1 MSPGSSQLLQNRVI
15 EVRSYVVR
23 RARTAMGVWLGGCLV
38 FLFIAGWLLAGS
50 QGFVQG
56 SDTPAILDAIAL
68 ALVAGGVFRLRT
80 WLDGISEEELA
91 STIERSAGIAP
102 GLVEGTLELSRRI
115 PSGASALLAGRAV
128 SDVADD
134 LGGWSDEKLAG
145 RLAEQVE
152 SWLRSGLAFGM
163 VLAVTLAGLTL
174 AVPARTSSAL
184 SGLFSPLSLMRD
196 PVPPPLVVQPGDIE
210 VLRGSDVELDI
221 SAADRVRIS
230 VEWQAAGDIARSESI
245 EVIEGHARYTF
256 RTVSA
261 NIEYR
266 VVDAAGNAS
275 PSYGIVPVDPLF
287 VSDMVLSVAYPPHT
301 GLLAD
306 EFRGDP
312 PPLRLPSGSVLVFEG
327 LASRALSS
335 VQLVDSAGS
344 EVVSFSVEGNEF
356 EARWS
361 PSVSGSF
368 EWMFRDQMGGA
379 AEIQPEALEV
389 LVVPD
394 AEPTIEIP
402 IPGRDTVMPL
412 NLRQPLLLEGGD
424 DYGLRRIELVAY
436 RVTSF
441 GERMEPVSQGFDV
454 GGQRAILA
462 RPLLDL
468 RGWGLMP
475 GDTVRYYARAVDSSP
490 VSQVSTSQEY
500 FLSMPDAADL
510 RREAEDAFQEVAE
523 RLTELAAEAERQST
537 ENREQALESVR
548 QRGTEQGASEEE
560 AFQEREELEAALT
573 EQREMNAVV
582 DSMRQEM
589 ESLEALMQESGQA
602 DPELRR
608 QLEELQE
615 LLEQMT
621 GDELR
626 QRMEE
631 MAEALERENT
641 SAAADALEEM
651 ADEQEELR
659 DRLEEAMERF
669 RRAALEQD
677 FRATTDEIEELAR
690 QEQALADAMK
700 EGDNSDLRARQ
711 QEDLAR
717 QTEAIE
723 ENMASLEERLA
734 EMGEQ
739 QASEGVREAVERSS
753 EARESMNEAQQRA
766 EQGEAQEAGE
776 QAQRAADEM
785 QRAAQEMQRA
795 MAEMAREQMEKMQ
808 RAMIQT
814 ADDALSLARRQNQLN
829 EEMRGVG
836 QEELAQMRAQQAT
849 MLQGIENIAENLQ
862 LATEGAMGESRE
874 ISAQMGLAMESLQ
887 NTIDAMEGR
896 RGRTPSA
903 LAQAEQA
910 IGDLNQLALMAIA
923 NAEQMGQQG
932 QGQGGEEVS
941 EQLEQL
947 AQQQGD
953 IMNQSTQLMPMELGE
968 QAMQQQMEQ
977 MSEGQQSVASDLGD
991 LADEPGA
998 DESLG
1003 DLQQLAQEAQA
1014 IAEEMV
1020 NQGRLTPE
1028 MIQRQERLF
1037 HRLLDAGRSLER
1049 EEYSEER
1056 ESEQPE
1062 EFERAQV
1069 MPLTGEQM
1077 GVMRYEI
1084 PDGTRLQELNP
1095 AVRQLIL
1102 EYFERLNRSRPGGE
1116 S

>member
-1 MSPGSSQLLQNRVI
+1 MSPGSSELLQSRVI

-38 FLFIAGWLLAGS
+38 FLLIAGWLLAGS

-56 SDTPAILDAIAL
+56 SDAPVILDAIAL

-80 WLDGISEEELA
+80 WLEGISEQELA

-115 PSGASALLAGRAV
+115 PSGASALLADRAV

-134 LGGWSDEKLAG
+134 LGARSDEKLAG

-152 SWLRSGLAFGM
+152 AWVRSGLAVGV

-174 AVPARTSSAL
+174 AVPARTSSVL
-184 SGLFSPLSLMRD
+184 SGLFSPLSMMRD
-196 PVPPPLVVQPGDIE
+196 PVPPPLAVQPGDIE

-221 SAADRVRIS
+221 SAADRMSIS
-230 VEWQAAGDIARSESI
+230 VEWQAAGDIARSELV
-245 EVIEGHARYTF
+245 EVMEGKARYTF

-266 VVDAAGNAS
+266 VRDAAGNAS
-275 PSYGIVPVDPLF
+275 PTYGIVPVDPLF
-287 VSDMVLSVAYPPHT
+287 VSDMILSVAYPPHT
-301 GLLAD
+301 GLSAD

-327 LASRALSS
+327 LASRPLSS
-335 VQLVDSAGS
+335 VQLVDSSGS
-344 EVVSFSVEGNEF
+344 EAVSFRVEGNEF

-368 EWMFRDQMGGA
+368 EWMFRDRMDGA

-394 AEPTIEIP
+394 SEPTIGIP

-441 GERMEPVSQGFDV
+441 GERMEPVAQGFDV

-475 GDTVRYYARAVDSSP
+475 GDTVRYYARAVDNSP
-490 VSQVSTSQEY
+490 ASQVSISEEY
-500 FLSMPDAADL
+500 SLSMPDAADL
-510 RREAEDAFQEVAE
+510 RREAEDAFEEVAE

-537 ENREQALESVR
+537 ENREQALESAR
-548 QRGTEQGASEEE
+548 QRGTEQGTSEEE
-560 AFQEREELEAALT
+560 AFREREELEAALT
-573 EQREMNAVV
+573 EQGEMNAVV

-589 ESLEALMQESGQA
+589 EALEELMQESGQA

-608 QLEELQE
+608 QLEELQK

-641 SAAADALEEM
+641 SEATDALEEM
-651 ADEQEELR
+651 ADDQEALR

-677 FRATTDEIEELAR
+677 FRATTSELEELAS

-734 EMGEQ
+734 EVGEQ

-753 EARESMNEAQQRA
+753 EARESMNEAQQQA
-766 EQGEAQEAGE
+766 ERGDAQEAGE

-795 MAEMAREQMEKMQ
+795 MAEMAREQMEKVQ

-836 QEELAQMRAQQAT
+836 QRELAQMRAQQAT

-862 LATEGAMGESRE
+862 LAMEGAMGQSPE

-887 NTIDAMEGR
+887 STINAMEGR
-896 RGRTPSA
+896 RGGTPSA
-903 LAQAEQA
+903 IAQAEQA

-941 EQLEQL
+941 EQLEEL

-1003 DLQQLAQEAQA
+1003 DLEQLAQEAQA

-1020 NQGRLTPE
+1020 TQGRLTPE

-1062 EFERAQV
+1062 EFERGQV
-1069 MPLTGEQM
+1069 MPLTDEQM